1 MAGMVSAWPGKQVI
15 AMHKTIAILAFLLLL
30 SPASL
35 LAASER
41 ITVTHTYMLGDSES
55 RNEAR
60 ASCLAEAKRKIAE
73 QAGAYV
79 EVLSKTK
86 NFQMDSDE
94 VLSFTAALVRVTVE
108 DETFVLENGSL
119 MLTLKVTGEVD
130 PEAVQRR
137 LDELAEQ
144 RLALRA
150 ESKSLLQAKEKPLL
164 QEQTA
169 VGPLPE
175 QQETPA
181 AAEGDGA
188 EQDAVAHSVPR
199 AKDPRAAK
207 RRLQQSLEATTQ
219 LCAELTEPGMT
230 RGEVE
235 HLLGSPRAVKR
246 NQRYNYLGAKYGH
259 IWVVF
264 RDDVVACVRSRLEY
278 RRNAGGEAHC
288 EGFAANFVTR

>member
-1 MAGMVSAWPGKQVI
+1 
-15 AMHKTIAILAFLLLL
+15 MHKTIAILVILLLT
-30 SPASL
+30 PASL
-35 LAASER
+35 LAAAER
-41 ITVTHTYMLGDSES
+41 ITVTHTYVLGDSES

-60 ASCLAEAKRKIAE
+60 ANCLAEAKRMIAE

-94 VLSFTAALVRVTVE
+94 VLSFTTALMRVTVE
-108 DETFVLENGSL
+108 DEALVLEQGSL
-119 MLTLKVTGEVD
+119 KLTLTVTGEVD

-144 RLALRA
+144 RLAA
-150 ESKSLLQAKEKPLL
+150 ATEAGSLL
-164 QEQTA
+164 QEQA
-169 VGPLPE
+169 QPSSKE
-175 QQETPA
+175 QPAEQPADRAADRAAEQAAGETPA
-181 AAEGDGA
+181 ASSATPA
-188 EQDAVAHSVPR
+188 SPDAQAAAAPPVQQ

-207 RRLQQSLEATTQ
+207 RRLQKSLDETTQ

-235 HLLGSPRAVKR
+235 HLLGAPRALKQNR
-246 NQRYNYLGAKYGH
+246 RYNYTGAKYGH

-264 RDDVVACVRSRLEY
+264 RGDVVACVRSRLEY
-278 RRNAGGEAHC
+278 RRQAGGEAHC